1 VSICFAGKGGIV
13 KADRSKNI
21 NVRISAPIRQRI
33 EALIEARR
41 EAGDDEATLSTMVR
55 KLIKI
60 GLVEMETR

>member
-1 VSICFAGKGGIV
+1 M

-21 NVRISAPIRQRI
+21 NVRISTPLRQRI

-41 EAGDDEATLSTMVR
+41 EAGDDEVTLSIMIR